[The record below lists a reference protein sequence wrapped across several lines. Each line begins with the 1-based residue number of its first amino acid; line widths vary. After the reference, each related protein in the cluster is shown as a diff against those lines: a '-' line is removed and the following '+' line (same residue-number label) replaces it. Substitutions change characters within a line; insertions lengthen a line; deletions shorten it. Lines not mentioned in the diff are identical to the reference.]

1 MFLKRKS
8 CEISDGGNERRRKGG
23 KIGEEGRGEK
33 DGKKEMKN
41 EGEQE
46 VGREQGQVRRGGDR
60 KRERFTLYSTYIL
73 RRAIVR
79 GLKHLACSASN

>member
-1 MFLKRKS
+1 
-8 CEISDGGNERRRKGG
+8 
-23 KIGEEGRGEK
+23 
-33 DGKKEMKN
+33 MKN